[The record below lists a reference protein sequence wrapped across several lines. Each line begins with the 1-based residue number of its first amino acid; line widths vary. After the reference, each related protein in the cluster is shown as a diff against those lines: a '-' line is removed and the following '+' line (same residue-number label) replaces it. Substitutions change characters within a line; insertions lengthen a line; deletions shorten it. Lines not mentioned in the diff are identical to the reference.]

1 MAPRY
6 ETNVT
11 AVQYVE
17 RSQEKDRVIA
27 SLRGGYD
34 EEMDVRIVRG
44 WCLMQSQSFVIAF
57 GARPEGSR
65 TLLSHLEH
73 SRTGAQSTLTAQQL
87 HRAQEKLAR
96 ELDAIEAL
104 RGGVPVMSGPATQKS
119 AAFDQNRTSG
129 FSGSRRRPRSGSRWL
144 FHRCWYRQCVL
155 SIIDLHVFPWC
166 QRSFANRRQR
176 SNSIPRAHGFS
187 TLVLDLQADR
197 RGLSYALLCPRRPG
211 QRSSLCAS

>member
-1 MAPRY
+1 MNHARYDTFDPLLRVRVLAAGLPGSVVAEQSLNADFEQVWRVVTDLETMAPRY

-104 RGGVPVMSGPATQKS
+104 
-119 AAFDQNRTSG
+119 AAG
-129 FSGSRRRPRSGSRWL
+129 FP
-144 FHRCWYRQCVL
+144 
-155 SIIDLHVFPWC
+155 
-166 QRSFANRRQR
+166 
-176 SNSIPRAHGFS
+176 
-187 TLVLDLQADR
+187 
-197 RGLSYALLCPRRPG
+197 
-211 QRSSLCAS
+211 